1 MLYQDFFFF
10 YEVLLLDVLDSATF
24 NNSFS
29 SITLTSL

>member
-10 YEVLLLDVLDSATF
+10 EVLLLDVLDSAAF

-29 SITLTSL
+29 PITLTSL